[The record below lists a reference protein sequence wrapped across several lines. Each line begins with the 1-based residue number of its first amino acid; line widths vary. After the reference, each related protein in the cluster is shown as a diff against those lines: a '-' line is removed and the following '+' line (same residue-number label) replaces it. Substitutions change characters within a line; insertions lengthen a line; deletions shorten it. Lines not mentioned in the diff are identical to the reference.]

1 MKRGGKAEKEKVHL
15 IQLGKWVWG
24 DDACC
29 RTDEWRRFPVLRGE
43 RFNLFLG
50 RQNSFGRW
58 SGKYTV
64 GDADLE
70 VQFCGCDFGDATLGS
85 RQQWSVCKVMVASLR
100 GLGMRKKVWIPDV
113 PHSKKQMIFVPRGQS
128 GTKEPLPGPGCR
140 NVFCIRFH
148 RS

>member
-1 MKRGGKAEKEKVHL
+1 M
-15 IQLGKWVWG
+15 
-24 DDACC
+24 
-29 RTDEWRRFPVLRGE
+29 EWRETTRVANLMSDRGFPCLVGNILTFSWG
-43 RFNLFLG
+43 NK
-50 RQNSFGRW
+50 SPFGRW

-70 VQFCGCDFGDATLGS
+70 VQFWGCSFGDATPGS

-100 GLGMRKKVWIPDV
+100 GLGMREKVWIPDV
-113 PHSKKQMIFVPRGQS
+113 PHSKKQMIFVQRGQS

-140 NVFCIRFH
+140 NVFCIRFY